1 MRILSWVQT
10 KFSGRQEHKRCAAA
24 LSSASCASIPVIS
37 KEEFGD
43 WPQALL
49 AIGTLGNR
57 DIKEDPQRH
66 ESSENLQAS
75 EDLPDFTMEE
85 VNRFQVELVKLL
97 TRKPN
102 SSTSAPEIAEADR
115 ANLLLNWFL
124 NRPSSLEVD
133 RKLENLGDLSP
144 STKIILSK
152 VRDALLSNR
161 TAIKKESLSFLF
173 KKLFVCGGGFAPPRN
188 LKDPIPEPRIDKVLR
203 AILTKKIYPRSSA
216 LAPAKKYLA
225 NKPTVK
231 MQEEDKRK
239 DQYKW
244 VKTDSECL
252 KVWGAM
258 SWAGP
263 EDILFST
270 SLASYLDK
278 KLLVLLRDGRK
289 LLGILCSFDQFANV
303 VLQGACERVIVGDL
317 YCDIPLGLYVIR
329 GENVVLIGEMD
340 SEREEL
346 PAHMICVSE
355 SEIRRAQRAER
366 DATDLKGSMR
376 KRMEFLDLD

>member
-24 LSSASCASIPVIS
+24 LSSASCTSIPVIS
-37 KEEFGD
+37 KEEFRD

-57 DIKEDPQRH
+57 DIKEDPQRP

-85 VNRFQVELVKLL
+85 VNRFRVELVKLL

-173 KKLFVCGGGFAPPRN
+173 KKMFVCGSGFAPPRN

-225 NKPTVK
+225 NKPTEK

-244 VKTDSECL
+244 VKTDSEC
-252 KVWGAM
+252 KM
-258 SWAGP
+258 FHS
-263 EDILFST
+263 
-270 SLASYLDK
+270 
-278 KLLVLLRDGRK
+278 
-289 LLGILCSFDQFANV
+289 
-303 VLQGACERVIVGDL
+303 
-317 YCDIPLGLYVIR
+317 
-329 GENVVLIGEMD
+329 
-340 SEREEL
+340 
-346 PAHMICVSE
+346 CVS
-355 SEIRRAQRAER
+355 A
-366 DATDLKGSMR
+366 
-376 KRMEFLDLD
+376 F